1 MPVLRPEGRLL
12 LISLF
17 DLNEVVCSLEVKG
30 SKLLC
35 SLELVSYLG
44 DEWKWVVV
52 LDGDVVE
59 LLIVDIEL

>member
-1 MPVLRPEGRLL
+1 VLVLRPEGCFP